1 MKIGIIGGG
10 ASGIFAA
17 IEARKEY
24 SDVTIFDK
32 NDFLGRKL
40 SATGAGRCN
49 LTNVNVSPGVYRS
62 IKIFTFQDL
71 IKKYD
76 YVFLNKYFNKLG
88 IHTYNTDDGWVYPL
102 SNSARNVSSFL
113 EDYLT
118 RQNVKINKNSSVLS
132 FIKNKNGF
140 QVMTDSGK
148 SFEFDKL
155 ILASGGKAYPQLRAD
170 DEILKSLLNFGHE
183 LIPAFPALAP
193 IKTSKQE
200 TKSLNGVRFD
210 ATIRI
215 LDNKSVIGSEFGNII
230 FTEWGLNGPG
240 VMNLSHLVH
249 HKNNLKIEIDF
260 STVLPQEFINIV
272 IGNKDKFLYLSTP
285 LLSILNKKIIDQLL
299 LNSNFG
305 INSPFQ
311 LNDFLTLINKMKF
324 TEKILGTRDFEFA
337 QISTGA
343 IESSQINSETLESEL
358 CPGLYF
364 AGEVLDVFGPC
375 GGFNLHWAFISGIV
389 AGQLKS

>member
-17 IEARKEY
+17 LEARKKY

-49 LTNVNVSPGVYRS
+49 LTNVNVSPSLYRS
-62 IKIFTFQDL
+62 IKEFNFEDL
-71 IKKYD
+71 IHKYD
-76 YVFLNKYFNKLG
+76 YTFLSEYFSQLG
-88 IHTYNTDDGWVYPL
+88 IHTYHTDDGWVYPL
-102 SNSARNVSSFL
+102 SNSARNIALLLEDHLTSLSVEIFKNTNVSSFIK
-113 EDYLT
+113 T
-118 RQNVKINKNSSVLS
+118 NNK
-132 FIKNKNGF
+132 F
-140 QVMTDSGK
+140 QLKTDSGR

-155 ILASGGKAYPQLRAD
+155 ILASGGKAYPQLKAS
-170 DEILKSLLNFGHE
+170 DEILQSLLIFGHT

-193 IKTSKQE
+193 IETSKHE

-210 ATIRI
+210 STIRI
-215 LDNKSVIGSEFGNII
+215 LDKDSVIGSEFGNII

-240 VMNLSHLVH
+240 VMNLSHLVQD
-249 HKNNLKIEIDF
+249 KTNLKIEIDF
-260 STVLPQEFINIV
+260 SSVVPEEFINNIMT
-272 IGNKDKFLYLSTP
+272 NKDKFLYLSTP

-299 LNSNFG
+299 LNLNFSVV
-305 INSPFQ
+305 SPFQ
-311 LNDFLTLINKMKF
+311 QIDFLNLVQKMKF
-324 TEKILGTRDFEFA
+324 TEKIIGTRDFEFA

-343 IESSQINSETLESEL
+343 IESSQINPDSLESKL

-375 GGFNLHWAFISGIV
+375 GGFNLHWAFISGII
-389 AGQLKS
+389 AGQLIS

>member
-49 LTNVNVSPGVYRS
+49 LTNVNVSPSYYRS
-62 IKIFTFQDL
+62 INKFTFQDL

-76 YVFLNKYFNKLG
+76 YCFLAEYFNKLG

-118 RQNVKINKNSSVLS
+118 RQNVKINKNTSVLS
-132 FIKNKNGF
+132 FIKYKNGF
-140 QVMTDSGK
+140 QVITEAGK

-155 ILASGGKAYPQLRAD
+155 ILASGGKAYPQLRAS
-170 DEILKSLLNFGHE
+170 DEILKSLLKFGHD
-183 LIPAFPALAP
+183 LLPAFPALAP

-200 TKSLNGVRFD
+200 TNSLNGVRFD

-215 LDNKSVIGSEFGNII
+215 LDNKSVIRSEFGNII

-260 STVLPQEFINIV
+260 STVLPKEFLTNV
-272 IGNKDKFLYLSTP
+272 IANKDNFLYLSTP

-299 LNSNFG
+299 LNSKFG
-305 INSPFQ
+305 INSPYQ

-343 IESSQINSETLESEL
+343 IESSQINPETLESEL

>member
-62 IKIFTFQDL
+62 IKKFAFQDL

-76 YVFLNKYFNKLG
+76 YVFLNKYLNKLG

-118 RQNVKINKNSSVLS
+118 RQNVKINKNSSILS
-132 FIKNKNGF
+132 FFKIKNGF
-140 QVMTDSGK
+140 LVMSDSGK

-155 ILASGGKAYPQLRAD
+155 ILASGGKAYPQLRAN

-183 LIPAFPALAP
+183 LLPAFPALAP

-260 STVLPQEFINIV
+260 STVLPQEFLTNV
-272 IGNKDKFLYLSTP
+272 IANKDNFLYLSTP

-305 INSPFQ
+305 INSPYQ

-343 IESSQINSETLESEL
+343 IESSQINPETLESEL
-358 CPGLYF
+358 CPSLYF